1 MMKCP
6 VEKEL
11 FEFKLIRKKKVNFM
25 FSTFRVFQVFA
36 KVLSIT
42 GIFPYQVSFPTSAL
56 NQPTSTP
63 GRSCKVNNHKSLD
76 HILITLSNLHLAYI
90 SHRAS
95 T

>member
-11 FEFKLIRKKKVNFM
+11 FEFKLIRKKKGNLM
-25 FSTFRVFQVFA
+25 SSTFRIFQVFG
-36 KVLSIT
+36 KVLSTT
-42 GIFPYQVSFPTSAL
+42 GIFPYQVSFTTSAV

-63 GRSCKVNNHKSLD
+63 GRSCKVNNHKSLVR
-76 HILITLSNLHLAYI
+76 ILITLSNLYLAYI
-90 SHRAS
+90 LHRAS